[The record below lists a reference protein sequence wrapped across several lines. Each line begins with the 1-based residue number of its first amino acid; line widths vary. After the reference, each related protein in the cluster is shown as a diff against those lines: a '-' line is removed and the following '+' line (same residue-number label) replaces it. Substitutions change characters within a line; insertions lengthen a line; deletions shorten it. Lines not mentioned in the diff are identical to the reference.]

1 ADLNSIQTQ
10 LEAYFQQNGNYPS
23 YADMSTASW
32 VSSNMKS
39 LDINALID
47 PGSGGSTATLV
58 NSNTAGGTAKKYEYY
73 PADSSGSSA
82 NCEAT
87 DTTCA
92 QYTLIAQ
99 YEGSI
104 NGQTTF
110 TKKNLD

>member
-47 PGSGGSTATLV
+47 PSSGSSSATLT
-58 NSNTAGGTAKKYEYY
+58 NSGTAGGTAKSYEYY
-73 PADSSGSSA
+73 PTDSSGSSA